1 MKMNSNELNIKV
13 FFQGVLNVLVN
24 AVYSCVCIH
33 SHEDLITN
41 TEEELDELASNYN
54 QIYINLGELI
64 GKKIHHWNGE
74 NVLRWSRNFLSY
86 QANVRTLLSVLS
98 LTYLHFVEQVSASSM
113 VLFYRYAPGNSVML
127 GNLPTNSF
135 SHILNVKSFS
145 INHLNS
151 SHLKV
156 AAVFFVFNKST
167 VSRLL
172 TR

>member
-13 FFQGVLNVLVN
+13 FFQSVLNVLVN
-24 AVYSCVCIH
+24 AIYSCVCIH
-33 SHEDLITN
+33 NNEDLITN

-64 GKKIHHWNGE
+64 GKKIHHWYGE

-113 VLFYRYAPGNSVML
+113 VLFYRYAPGNSVTL
-127 GNLPTNSF
+127 GNLSINSF
-135 SHILNVKSFS
+135 SHVLNVKSFS
-145 INHLNS
+145 INHLSS